1 MRCHFAALTLVITGT
16 DMAEKEVDMVSNR
29 VLVDF
34 TGLRFPWVWGRF
46 PYPWALTNPSV
57 GDDVEPGNDH

>member
-1 MRCHFAALTLVITGT
+1 MITGT

-29 VLVDF
+29 VFVDF

-46 PYPWALTNPSV
+46 PYPWAFTNPSV
-57 GDDVEPGNDH
+57 GDDVDPGNDH